1 MRNYNA
7 REAYL
12 NKVTENAAIKYLAQN
27 AELKRD
33 IKRINIE
40 TGILCAGITV
50 IFTLLIL
57 GVK

>member
-1 MRNYNA
+1 MNNSI

-12 NKVTENAAIKYLAQN
+12 SKVTENAALKYLAHRS
-27 AELKRD
+27 EIKRE

-50 IFTLLIL
+50 LFALLIL

>member
-27 AELKRD
+27 AELKRG

-50 IFTLLIL
+50 FFTLLIL

>member
-1 MRNYNA
+1 MHNYNA
-7 REAYL
+7 REDYL

-27 AELKRD
+27 AELKRK

-50 IFTLLIL
+50 LFTLLIL
-57 GVK
+57 GIK